1 MRVLLAID
9 DSQHSWEAVES
20 VAARP
25 WPSGTI
31 VRVMSSVEYMI
42 PAGPEFWYDANGIFE
57 RTRKGMLKRAEQIT
71 SRAVNTLAGCGLWAN
86 KVVRDGNPRAAII
99 EEAIDWNADLIVVGS
114 HAYTG
119 IKRLILGSVAQ
130 YVVSHAP
137 CSVEV
142 IQQRRI
148 EEDNEMEAAA

>member
-20 VAARP
+20 VAMRP

-31 VRVMSSVEYMI
+31 VRVMSSVEYLT
-42 PAGPEFWYDANGIFE
+42 PVGPEFWYDANGLFE
-57 RTRKGMLKRAEQIT
+57 RTRKGLVKRAEQIT
-71 SRAVNTLAGCGLWAN
+71 SRAVNTLAACGLWAN
-86 KVVRDGNPRAAII
+86 KVVRDGNARAAII
-99 EEAIDWNADLIVVGS
+99 EEAKDWNADLIVVGS
-114 HAYTG
+114 HAHTG
-119 IKRLILGSVAQ
+119 IKRWILGSVAQ

-142 IQQRRI
+142 IQQRQI
-148 EEDNEMEAAA
+148 EDQEMHAAA